1 MTAQPVGATQ
11 VPLRR
16 YQVTAL
22 ERRQP
27 GIALGGRLR
36 RHILELMVLP
46 QFGSIGQRRLGLNRF
61 GLFDPMLVPRA
72 RRKNRRAQALP
83 RRDEVNTSMTLPG
96 LARSRCNSTRLSLS
110 IESLLVP
117 SLKGRKRLLPSQR
130 E

>member
-36 RHILELMVLP
+36 RHILELVVRP
-46 QFGSIGQRRLGLNRF
+46 HFGSIGH
-61 GLFDPMLVPRA
+61 DA
-72 RRKNRRAQALP
+72 
-83 RRDEVNTSMTLPG
+83 
-96 LARSRCNSTRLSLS
+96 NSTRLGLS
-110 IESLLVP
+110 IESLPVP

-130 E
+130 G